1 MWKHFIFC
9 VSILLLSFKTLNA
22 GSIVLKSDS
31 FQPIAYLSSAGLH
44 KMHHADLDPIYPSL
58 QAVAEMDVELNQ
70 DWLTDRWIVMID
82 LMWHDLLASGLFN
95 DYRYEQVV
103 YLESFPIP
111 RFLLFEQIKIPF

>member
-1 MWKHFIFC
+1 MWKHFIFF

-22 GSIVLKSDS
+22 GGLVLKSDS
-31 FQPIAYLSSAGLH
+31 FHPVAYLSSAGLH
-44 KMHHADLDPIYPSL
+44 ELHHADLDPIYPSL

-95 DYRYEQVV
+95 DYRYEHVV
-103 YLESFPIP
+103 DLEPIPIP
-111 RFLLFEQIKIPF
+111 RFLLFEQLKIPF